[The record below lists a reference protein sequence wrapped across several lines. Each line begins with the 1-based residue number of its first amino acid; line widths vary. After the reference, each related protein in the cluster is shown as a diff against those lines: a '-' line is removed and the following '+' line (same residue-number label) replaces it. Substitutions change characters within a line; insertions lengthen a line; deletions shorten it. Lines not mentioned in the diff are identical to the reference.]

1 MGLWDK
7 IKQAKNFVTGG
18 GADVSMNFDSA
29 EVKLGESFKVTVTAV
44 VKDTPLKMDKAYLK
58 IRARETVEAKDR
70 DHHNGKSTT
79 ENVRN
84 SVNTWTHE
92 MSITGAEQLE
102 ANESYTWEAS
112 VEIPASNNPTYR
124 GRNAWHEYEVF
135 AGLDVPGN
143 DPDSGWKQITVKG

>member
-18 GADVSMNFDSA
+18 GADVSIMFEQS
-29 EVKLGESFKVTVTAV
+29 EVKLGEPFKVKVSAV
-44 VKDTPLKMDKAYLK
+44 VKDANLKMAKAYIK
-58 IRARETVEAKDR
+58 IRGRETVEAKDR
-70 DHHNGKSTT
+70 DYENGRTKT

-84 SVNTWTHE
+84 HADTWKHE
-92 MSITGAEQLE
+92 IPIGQAAELE
-102 ANESYTWEAS
+102 ANGSYDWEA
-112 VEIPASNNPTYR
+112 ELTIPASNNPTYR

-143 DPDSGWKQITVKG
+143 DPDSGWQQITVK